1 MFTHPA
7 HTLLAF
13 IWKIASGHHNTKTN
27 IQSKCD
33 LVSNQLRKCL
43 TFLGHITL
51 AAIRYRAGIQQSC
64 EAWKR

>member
-1 MFTHPA
+1 MFPHPA
-7 HTLLAF
+7 DIKSAF
-13 IWKIASGHHNTKTN
+13 IWKTTSGHHNANIN
-27 IQSKCD
+27 IQSKSD

-43 TFLGHITL
+43 IFLGHITL